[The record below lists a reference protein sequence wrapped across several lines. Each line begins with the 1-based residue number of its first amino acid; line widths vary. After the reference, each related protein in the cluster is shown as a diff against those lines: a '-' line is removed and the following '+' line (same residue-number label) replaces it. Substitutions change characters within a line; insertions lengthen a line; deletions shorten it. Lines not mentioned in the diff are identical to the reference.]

1 MMSGGNTQI
10 VHVKDYTEFEVLGKT
25 RDDAIGEAFD
35 KVARVVGLG
44 YPGGPKVDKLAKEGK
59 VNIELPKTHFD
70 EDTLDFSF
78 SGIKTAV
85 INLNHN
91 KPGINKAD
99 LAVSFEKTVAEIL
112 VNHIEEAVKIT
123 NINKI
128 VLAGGVSANT
138 YIRKSFDDFAIEKNL
153 NIYYPELKLCTDNGA
168 MIASAGYYEFI
179 SGNTSNLELNAIPN
193 LTLS

>member
-1 MMSGGNTQI
+1 MKKQ
-10 VHVKDYTEFEVLGKT
+10 
-25 RDDAIGEAFD
+25 
-35 KVARVVGLG
+35 
-44 YPGGPKVDKLAKEGK
+44 
-59 VNIELPKTHFD
+59 
-70 EDTLDFSF
+70 
-78 SGIKTAV
+78 
-85 INLNHN
+85 
-91 KPGINKAD
+91 
-99 LAVSFEKTVAEIL
+99 
-112 VNHIEEAVKIT
+112 AVKIT

-179 SGNTSNLELNAIPN
+179 GGNTSNLELNAIPN